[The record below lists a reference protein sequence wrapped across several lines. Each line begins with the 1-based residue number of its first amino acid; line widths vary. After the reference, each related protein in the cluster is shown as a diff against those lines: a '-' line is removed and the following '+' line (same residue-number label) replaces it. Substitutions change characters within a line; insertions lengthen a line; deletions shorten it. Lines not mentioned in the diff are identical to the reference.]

1 MDFQLELKQKRNF
14 FFLKN
19 LVEPQGDGMPEYGQK
34 VFNREENQHKTL
46 LRFGVSGNS
55 LGGFRANY
63 CAHSDLMNSQEAS
76 T

>member
-1 MDFQLELKQKRNF
+1 
-14 FFLKN
+14 
-19 LVEPQGDGMPEYGQK
+19 MPEYGQK

-63 CAHSDLMNSQEAS
+63 CAHSDLLNSKEAS